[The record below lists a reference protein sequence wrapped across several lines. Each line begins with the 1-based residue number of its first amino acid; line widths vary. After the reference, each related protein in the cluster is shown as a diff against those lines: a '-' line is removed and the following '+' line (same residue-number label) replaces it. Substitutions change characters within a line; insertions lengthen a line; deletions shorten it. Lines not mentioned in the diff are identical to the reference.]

1 MKITLD
7 GNRIEAESKSGV
19 SVTARIELTKSRG
32 RIVPVLVFDRY
43 DKATSALRAR
53 VLRAM
58 GALSIRRGGRIT
70 PLNDT
75 ARTSVLARLS
85 TLPGLKRL

>member
-1 MKITLD
+1 MKLTVD
-7 GNRIEAESKSGV
+7 GNRIEAKSKSGA
-19 SVTARIELTKSRG
+19 SITARIVLTKSRG

-43 DKATSALRAR
+43 DKATSALRTR

-58 GALSIRRGGRIT
+58 GALSTRRGGRIT
-70 PLNDT
+70 PLTDA
-75 ARTSVLARLS
+75 ARTSVLARLN